1 MSFFD
6 PDDFVSDDDSD
17 YRYSFDSSAGSGEN
31 DLMFIPC
38 CMVKHHF
45 SLANKNGYFLIEIG
59 DDGLLLEP
67 SIKSHVYD
75 LDRSHA
81 LKVRG
86 VDEVW

>member
-6 PDDFVSDDDSD
+6 PDDFVSDDDD
-17 YRYSFDSSAGSGEN
+17 NEEYSFNSK
-31 DLMFIPC
+31 DLEFMTC
-38 CMVKHHF
+38 CMIKNCF
-45 SLANKNGYFLIEIG
+45 SLSNKNGYFLIEVN

-67 SIKSHVYD
+67 SIKSYIYD

-81 LKVRG
+81 LKITG

>member
-6 PDDFVSDDDSD
+6 PDDFVSNDDD
-17 YRYSFDSSAGSGEN
+17 YEYSFDPSAESGEN
-31 DLMFIPC
+31 DLIFIPC
-38 CMVKHHF
+38 CMIKCHF
-45 SLANKNGYFLIEIG
+45 SLANRNGYFLIEIG

-67 SIKSHVYD
+67 SIKSYIYD

-81 LKVRG
+81 LKITG